1 MSADLPLIG
10 RMGFVCWAHRVRAS
24 PPYCFPASYP
34 VLRPCCHPYR
44 PMDVP
49 LPLIDDLEPVV
60 GAALGLEELAAGS
73 PLVEPRPLGLP
84 WANAKEAVPNKM
96 LSVIAACLMTFPL
109 VCKNELFSLWK
120 VPCPIEV
127 GHDADDYVRRAPV
140 PHRDCRVDAGGQRSA
155 RRYRGDASASLRR
168 SADG

>member
-1 MSADLPLIG
+1 
-10 RMGFVCWAHRVRAS
+10 
-24 PPYCFPASYP
+24 
-34 VLRPCCHPYR
+34 
-44 PMDVP
+44 MDVP

-96 LSVIAACLMTFPL
+96 LSVIAACLMTFPF

-155 RRYRGDASASLRR
+155 RRHRGDASASLRR
-168 SADG
+168 SAMADVARTEDGLDTALPGSLSQLAAARMQVRRASFGDDA